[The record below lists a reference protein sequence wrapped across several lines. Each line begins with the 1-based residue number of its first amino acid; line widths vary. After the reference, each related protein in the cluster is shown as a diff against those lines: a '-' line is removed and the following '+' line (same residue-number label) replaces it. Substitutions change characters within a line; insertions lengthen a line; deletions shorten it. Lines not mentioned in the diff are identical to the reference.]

1 MAAVWHRFCSAAE
14 EVLKMPC
21 GHYMHTYAPRSL
33 PSCHSSLHDT
43 PAVLS
48 LAAVAALTHR
58 LSTAAHFIG
67 LHCILRT
74 VYFAAQRRLFI
85 GDRARV
91 LWRSVGLSVCQRCCG
106 RAAAVAA
113 GSAFCHGSSGTTRA
127 RPAASSCRPTTVTER
142 CFDVDCVSQDGLS
155 LRLRHCR
162 PFDSSRAHL
171 STVALY

>member
-74 VYFAAQRRLFI
+74 VYFAAQRRLLI
-85 GDRARV
+85 EDRARV
-91 LWRSVGLSVCQRCCG
+91 LWRSVCLSASDAVVERLLWLQG
-106 RAAAVAA
+106 VHSAMARAAQLVPVLPLRAA
-113 GSAFCHGSSGTTRA
+113 DR
-127 RPAASSCRPTTVTER
+127 RP
-142 CFDVDCVSQDGLS
+142 
-155 LRLRHCR
+155 
-162 PFDSSRAHL
+162 
-171 STVALY
+171 